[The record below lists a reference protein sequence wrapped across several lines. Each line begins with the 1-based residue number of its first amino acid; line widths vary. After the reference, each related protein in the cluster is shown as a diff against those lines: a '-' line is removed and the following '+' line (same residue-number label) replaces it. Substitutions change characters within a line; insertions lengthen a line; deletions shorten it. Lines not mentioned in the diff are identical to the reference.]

1 MIDEFNSFE
10 VSIES
15 DVVSQDFDQVDL
27 YGDIIEDTNTDS
39 FGDDIEYE

>member
-27 YGDIIEDTNTDS
+27 YGDIIEYTNTDS

>member
-15 DVVSQDFDQVDL
+15 DVASQDFDQVDL
-27 YGDIIEDTNTDS
+27 YGDIIEDNSADS

>member
-15 DVVSQDFDQVDL
+15 DVISQDFDKVDL
-27 YGDIIEDTNTDS
+27 YGDIIEDNNTDN
-39 FGDDIEYE
+39 FGDDIKYE

>member
-15 DVVSQDFDQVDL
+15 DVISQDFDKIDL
-27 YGDIIEDTNTDS
+27 YGDIIEDNNTDS

>member
-1 MIDEFNSFE
+1 MIDEFNSFKI
-10 VSIES
+10 SIES

>member
-15 DVVSQDFDQVDL
+15 DVVSQDFDKVDL
-27 YGDIIEDTNTDS
+27 YGDIIEDNSTDS

>member
-15 DVVSQDFDQVDL
+15 DVASQDFDKVDL